1 VIVSTPPQIGEF
13 LDAAEGH
20 RLYAFFHLV
29 AFRGLRRGEA
39 VGQDWANVN
48 LDKGLLT
55 VASEIV
61 VDGWEP
67 VEEDPKTDGSAATIA
82 LDDITVEV
90 LREHR
95 VRQQAE
101 RTAWNAQAASDRESG
116 KETADWSETGKVF
129 TAPAGGWMHPETV
142 SDEFQRI
149 YEGAGLPPINLR
161 DLRHCAATLIHA
173 GGGDLHAIKETLRHS
188 TITLTSDTYTSLLP
202 EVDRAIA
209 NRAAAVVPRAKKR
222 DAGGE
227 AA

>member
-1 VIVSTPPQIGEF
+1 
-13 LDAAEGH
+13 
-20 RLYAFFHLV
+20 
-29 AFRGLRRGEA
+29 

-149 YEGAGLPPINLR
+149 YGSAGARLAFLSSARNVYLDRPFGRNGFYPRLAGLERPALFVWASHDRVIPAAFSRRVAQWLPSAEQIVVEGCGHVPQIERAEQTNGLLRRFFARVDALDAPALPP
-161 DLRHCAATLIHA
+161 A
-173 GGGDLHAIKETLRHS
+173 
-188 TITLTSDTYTSLLP
+188 
-202 EVDRAIA
+202 
-209 NRAAAVVPRAKKR
+209 RAA
-222 DAGGE
+222 
-227 AA
+227 